1 MFRWIAIIL
10 SLLVSFAGGYLLT
23 PTKTETI
30 EIPQECSSE
39 QIFGG
44 QQTTEG
50 WLGVSSKNF
59 DSTNGDIPT
68 LSKAL
73 NRDDVW
79 NCKNC
84 WFVLNLYQT
93 YNIKKIK
100 VNPKVNVYISKDNVK
115 WELLAKGISGETDV
129 VAKIGQYIKVENW
142 GGKGASI
149 DVYGETLP
157 TKPTEESPLQ
167 INN

>member
-1 MFRWIAIIL
+1 MKYLIWTIIL
-10 SLLVSFAGGYLLT
+10 IIGLGIGFVIKPA
-23 PTKTETI
+23 KIQTI

-39 QIFGG
+39 QVFGG

-50 WLGVSSKNF
+50 WLGISSKNF
-59 DSTNGDIPT
+59 DSTNGDMPT

-73 NRDDVW
+73 NHDDVW
-79 NCKNC
+79 DCKNC
-84 WFVLNLYQT
+84 WFVLNLYQI
-93 YNIKKIK
+93 YNIKKVR
-100 VNPKVNVYISKDNVK
+100 VNPKVNIYISKDNK
-115 WELLAKGISGETDV
+115 NWELLAKGVSGETDV

-142 GGKGASI
+142 GGKGANI

-157 TKPTEESPLQ
+157 IKPAEESPIQ

>member
-1 MFRWIAIIL
+1 MKYITYILILIIGL
-10 SLLVSFAGGYLLT
+10 GIGFVIKPA
-23 PTKTETI
+23 KIQTI
-30 EIPQECSSE
+30 EVPQECSSE

-50 WLGVSSKNF
+50 WLGISSKNF

-93 YNIKKIK
+93 YNVKKINA
-100 VNPKVNVYISKDNVK
+100 NPKVNVYISKDSVN

-157 TKPTEESPLQ
+157 TKPAEESPIQ
-167 INN
+167 ITN